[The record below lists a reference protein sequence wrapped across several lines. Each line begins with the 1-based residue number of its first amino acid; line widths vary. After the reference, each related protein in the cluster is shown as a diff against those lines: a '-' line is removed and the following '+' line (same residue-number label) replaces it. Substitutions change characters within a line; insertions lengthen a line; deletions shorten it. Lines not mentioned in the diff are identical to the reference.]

1 MFMSTELKTKAIF
14 SKSPIRV
21 LLTGATGF
29 IGQSLVPL
37 LIAQGHNVILLTR
50 SPLKALKSFG
60 NSILAVNDL
69 NLIEKNLPID
79 LVINLAGARILG
91 MPWTE
96 SRKKT
101 LIDSRVK
108 LTESLVQWMHSREQK
123 PSLLMSASAIGYYG
137 IQSQDDLTEI
147 TEDHP
152 PQSIFMSQLCH
163 DWEAA
168 ATEAIK
174 DNISVNI
181 LRFGVV
187 LGKSGALPMMLLP
200 IRMGLGG
207 KLGSGKQILSWIHIN
222 DVLLAMAYL
231 ANQHFENSLQA
242 QINVFNFTAP
252 EAVTQIQFSQTAA
265 KILHRPWCIPT
276 PALPMKIL
284 MGEQSDLLL
293 EGQRVKPDALIKS
306 GFQFAYPTID
316 TALMDILQK

>member
-1 MFMSTELKTKAIF
+1 MSKELMTSAIF
-14 SKSPIRV
+14 SKSPIRI

-37 LIAQGHNVILLTR
+37 LLAQGHSVILFTR
-50 SPLKALKSFG
+50 SPLKALKAFG

-69 NLIEKNLPID
+69 NLIEKDLPID

-96 SRKKT
+96 SRKKL
-101 LIDSRVK
+101 LINSRVK
-108 LTESLVQWMHSREQK
+108 LTELLVQWMHMREQS
-123 PSLLMSASAIGYYG
+123 PSLLVSASAIGYYG
-137 IQSQDDLTEI
+137 IQAQDDVTEL

-152 PQSIFMSQLCH
+152 PQSIFMSQLCQ

-168 ATEAIK
+168 ASEAIK
-174 DNISVNI
+174 DNIAVNI

-187 LGKSGALPMMLLP
+187 LGKGGALPMMLLP

-207 KLGSGKQILSWIHIN
+207 KLGSGKQMLSWIHI
-222 DVLLAMAYL
+222 DDLLLAMAHL
-231 ANQHFENSLQA
+231 VNKHFENPSLEK
-242 QINVFNFTAP
+242 ISLFNFTAP
-252 EAVTQIQFSQTAA
+252 EAVTQIKFSQTAA

-276 PALPMKIL
+276 PALPMKLL

-293 EGQRVKPDALIKS
+293 EGQRVKPAALLES
-306 GFQFAYPTID
+306 GFQFSYPTID
-316 TALMDILQK
+316 TALRDILQK

>member
-1 MFMSTELKTKAIF
+1 MSTELMTKAIF
-14 SKSPIRV
+14 AKSPIRI

-37 LIAQGHNVILLTR
+37 LLEQGHNVILLTR
-50 SPLKALKSFG
+50 SPLKALNTFG
-60 NSILAVNDL
+60 NSILVVNDL
-69 NLIEKNLPID
+69 NLIEKNLLID

-101 LIDSRVK
+101 LIESRVK

-137 IQSQDDLTEI
+137 IQAQDDLTELI
-147 TEDHP
+147 EDHP
-152 PQSIFMSQLCH
+152 PQSIFMSQLCQ

-168 ATEAIK
+168 ASDAIK
-174 DNISVNI
+174 DNIAVNI

-187 LGKSGALPMMLLP
+187 LGKGGALPMMLLP

-207 KLGSGKQILSWIHIN
+207 KLGSGKQVLSWIHID

-231 ANQHFENSLQA
+231 VNKHFDNPSPEK
-242 QINVFNFTAP
+242 INVFNFTAS

-265 KILHRPWCIPT
+265 KILHKPWCIPT
-276 PALPMKIL
+276 PALPMKLL

-316 TALMDILQK
+316 KALMDILQK